1 MRVFNRRELLTINA
15 AVMLDKYAFEY
26 DYYDYV
32 DRIGHNEICR
42 TRHINDLINQIED
55 NGKAVLSIVKQLN
68 EDVEFITFVMK
79 SEGESSDINQ
89 LNDAVSILS
98 VLSQLS

>member
-32 DRIGHNEICR
+32 N
-42 TRHINDLINQIED
+42 
-55 NGKAVLSIVKQLN
+55 VVKR
-68 EDVEFITFVMK
+68 
-79 SEGESSDINQ
+79 
-89 LNDAVSILS
+89 
-98 VLSQLS
+98 